1 MKKLLASQR
10 LEAVGQ
16 GGFAEKFSS
25 PALRAGRS
33 VGSIRISGFAHL
45 LPLGVERGLSALR

>member
-45 LPLGVERGLSALR
+45 LPLGTSLISSFL